1 MNLVCCSVC
10 DEIQAIGTNFTE
22 MWNIAYLTYYDVQ
35 SSQFLPETVVIFA
48 CICFLFRILL

>member
-10 DEIQAIGTNFTE
+10 DEIQRTVTNFTE
-22 MWNIAYLTYYDVQ
+22 MWNIACLHYYDAQ
-35 SSQFLPETVVIFA
+35 SFQFLPETVIIFA